1 MGAIENQNV
10 WVSLPKNPLVK
21 ARLVAA
27 PNPFRNAFMVE
38 LFGPE
43 KVKRITVYNQT
54 GTPVRQMETLWHEG
68 LAHIDMNGFAAGLY
82 VLVVEYENGTVRTEK
97 MVKL

>member
-1 MGAIENQNV
+1 VNAQ
-10 WVSLPKNPLVK
+10 LL
-21 ARLVAA
+21 AT
-27 PNPFRNAFMVE
+27 PNPFSDRFVVE
-38 LFGPE
+38 LFGTE

-68 LAHIDMNGFAAGLY
+68 LVSIDMSGFAAGLY
-82 VLVVEYENGTVRTEK
+82 VMTVEYENGSISTEK